1 MPKKTA
7 RQKRAVAHRQDNLPL
22 IIGVGVIAVVGVLL
36 LVVLNMNLDTRASSS
51 SAIAGTGKMWGKDS
65 APVTIEMYSDFQ

>member
-7 RQKRAVAHRQDNLPL
+7 RQRRAVAHKQDNLPL

-36 LVVLNMNLDTRASSS
+36 LVLLNLNLDTRSSVG
-51 SAIAGTGKMWGKDS
+51 AIVGTGKVWGKDS